1 MTGKPSWLRVSA
13 MAIAFAAAIYG
24 AVPAP
29 AADIIADWPNV
40 KMPPPPELKPV
51 TLDGKT
57 TALFILDLQAPSCT
71 MAQRPHCVD
80 SILKI
85 KVVMDRARAINAMLA
100 YALPNR
106 TTTTV
111 VDPGL
116 APHKREIVAQE
127 LSGPDKFL
135 ATDLDGR
142 LKDRGI
148 RTVIITATST

>member
-71 MAQRPHCVD
+71 MAQRPHCVE
-80 SILKI
+80 L
-85 KVVMDRARAINAMLA
+85 
-100 YALPNR
+100 
-106 TTTTV
+106 
-111 VDPGL
+111 DPEDQSCDGPGSCNQRDVSL
-116 APHKREIVAQE
+116 CLTKPHNHYRRRSWPGSA
-127 LSGPDKFL
+127 
-135 ATDLDGR
+135 
-142 LKDRGI
+142 
-148 RTVIITATST
+148 